1 MATNYERLVQCT
13 KEELSYF
20 FDSLVHKP
28 ASAYVDWDLW
38 LNSEDPEAPYIGEEA
53 FFLDGEE
60 ELKCR
65 FLEEKEINGEKH
77 RTFYCVLPKGEVR
90 KETIPSH
97 LVRLATEEE
106 YPEEDPLRKL
116 INQSVNEYT
125 TEQDYSSYIF
135 ANPGTTIEK
144 TASIPQP
151 VIEEPQEEIVLT
163 LEDEELSPIPESEE
177 IVEIENEE
185 PLIEEVIEIEEPI
198 IEETIEPVI
207 EEPAIEETAEIVV
220 EDVMAI
226 EADTLDEADME
237 LEVVEPMLEENTE
250 IAIEDSTIEN
260 TAEIAIEDPTIENT
274 AEIVVEDVMAIDEEP
289 LPSIEVSEA
298 EEYTNKI
305 EGLLDSLP
313 TSEETSYDET
323 IVLNDLSNL
332 SSDETVLDDSISL
345 ETDISEDAV
354 DETIVFDTISDVELP
369 QPEEE
374 LEAYDETI
382 VISSLD
388 ELKNFESNPVKVDE
402 VSIEE
407 SVDTLE
413 ADSSF
418 DKTDEYDLEK
428 ELANFENTLTELE
441 NVVNDPGSSL
451 ELTNSHAI
459 NTSSIIQEYEDET
472 DVELH
477 DLLDDIKSR
486 STLFDPENPE
496 DRELPTIA
504 FMAMNPHDEDE

>member
-1 MATNYERLVQCT
+1 MATNYERLIQCT
-13 KEELSYF
+13 KKELSYF

-38 LNSEDPEAPYIGEEA
+38 LSSEDPEAPYIGEEA

-65 FLEEKEINGEKH
+65 FLEESEINGEKH

-90 KETIPSH
+90 KESIPAH

-116 INQSVNEYT
+116 INESVNEYT

-144 TASIPQP
+144 TASIPKP
-151 VIEEPQEEIVLT
+151 VVEETEEEVVLTPEPQLDEEIIEEEVI
-163 LEDEELSPIPESEE
+163 EDEEILPPVEAEDTTVSEE
-177 IVEIENEE
+177 IIEVEDEE
-185 PLIEEVIEIEEPI
+185 PLIEEVIETAEVEPI
-198 IEETIEPVI
+198 IEENSELEIEDII
-207 EEPAIEETAEIVV
+207 ETENPSIEDTAEIVV
-220 EDVMAI
+220 EDI
-226 EADTLDEADME
+226 
-237 LEVVEPMLEENTE
+237 
-250 IAIEDSTIEN
+250 
-260 TAEIAIEDPTIENT
+260 
-274 AEIVVEDVMAIDEEP
+274 MAIDDKP

-305 EGLLDSLP
+305 EGLLESLP
-313 TSEETSYDET
+313 TPEENNQDET
-323 IVLNDLSNL
+323 IVLDDLSSLTN
-332 SSDETVLDDSISL
+332 DEALETATISL
-345 ETDISEDAV
+345 ESEIPENTV
-354 DETIVFDTISDVELP
+354 EETVVLDTINDMDLP
-369 QPEEE
+369 HPEET
-374 LEAYDETI
+374 LEKDDETI
-382 VISSLD
+382 VISNLD
-388 ELKNFESNPVKVDE
+388 ELKSLENSPLQDE
-402 VSIEE
+402 EVE
-407 SVDTLE
+407 VTLE
-413 ADSSF
+413 EDSSF
-418 DKTDEYDLEK
+418 EKTDEYDLEK
-428 ELANFENTLTELE
+428 ELAAFENTLSELE
-441 NVVNDPGSSL
+441 SVVNDPGSNS
-451 ELTNSHAI
+451 ELANSHAI
-459 NTSSIIQEYEDET
+459 NTASIIQEYEEET